1 MRILALETLIKC
13 ERLQAREADQ
23 VGVLDLLGRDAIA
36 AKQFCLDL
44 GDLVKVED
52 DG

>member
-13 ERLQAREADQ
+13 AREADQ